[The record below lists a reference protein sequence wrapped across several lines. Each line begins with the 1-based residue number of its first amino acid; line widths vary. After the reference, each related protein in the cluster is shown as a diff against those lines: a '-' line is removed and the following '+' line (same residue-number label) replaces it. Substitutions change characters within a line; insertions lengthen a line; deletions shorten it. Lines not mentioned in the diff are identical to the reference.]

1 MNNSLNF
8 CNNLLTFPDSP
19 ILKCQKVVDTTTLLE
34 GKDSESNRELQVNKT
49 RYEAEVCHVDTKV
62 AKVSNIAGE
71 SRGTGASEAT
81 TPEAT
86 ASEVTSPTDK
96 TTVVQMIRDDLKEGE
111 GVIGEQN
118 NQMDTLMGTMEMTL
132 TRVIIII
139 SAVLYE

>member
-1 MNNSLNF
+1 ME
-8 CNNLLTFPDSP
+8 
-19 ILKCQKVVDTTTLLE
+19 DTTNLPE

-49 RYEAEVCHVDTKV
+49 RYEAEVNHVDTRV
-62 AKVSNIAGE
+62 AKVSNTAGE

-86 ASEVTSPTDK
+86 ASEVTSPTEE

-111 GVIGEQN
+111 EVIGEQSD
-118 NQMDTLMGTMEMTL
+118 QMDTLMDTMEMTL

-139 SAVLYE
+139 TAVLYE

>member
-1 MNNSLNF
+1 MNTSLNF
-8 CNNLLTFPDSP
+8 CNNLSTFPDSP
-19 ILKCQKVVDTTTLLE
+19 ILKCQKVEDTTNLPE

-49 RYEAEVCHVDTKV
+49 KYEAEVCHVDTRA
-62 AKVSNIAGE
+62 AKVSNTAGE

-86 ASEVTSPTDK
+86 ASGVTSPTEE

-111 GVIGEQN
+111 GVIREQSD
-118 NQMDTLMGTMEMTL
+118 QMNTLMDTMEMTL

-139 SAVLYE
+139 TAVLYE